1 MKFDFVVIV
10 VSAGVLG
17 NDFLLVFDLYFL
29 FLYFDT
35 LFFTFVCADV
45 RDVV

>member
-1 MKFDFVVIV
+1 MYLDFVVIV
-10 VSAGVLG
+10 VGVGVLG
-17 NDFLLVFDLYFL
+17 NAFLLFFDFDFL

-35 LFFTFVCADV
+35 LFFTFVFVDV